1 LLDFAL
7 YAFGTPVALEAIH
20 WGSYDNPL
28 DHYLRSPQAH
38 NQVVVNDAPL
48 DWVNCQRE
56 EVVWV
61 TGQGLDYFLAQHRGY
76 TQAFG
81 VTIQRQVLFLKPDY
95 FLVSDTIFAGPQHQS
110 YTWYLHSPYKWQVG
124 KTRCVT
130 MAHPGLQV
138 IPAQLAEIRH
148 IRRGTA
154 YEARDGAPG
163 PYANRYWIGLQKWM
177 TGAGEAAVL
186 YDIALVPF
194 RHTPDPVKVSRL
206 PVRIDGRHARPETAR
221 GLRMVR
227 GRQTDLVVYGGTGE
241 TSVTCNHLRFQ
252 GRFCVLS
259 LQEGTPRYVA
269 VTDGGEVSYRGQVLM
284 RSSTIGVSERHL

>member
-194 RHTPDPVKVSRL
+194 PTLQIQLKSPGFPSVSMGATPVPKPPAASVWSGAGRLIWSSMAVLVKHQLHATISVSRVGSASFPYRREHHGMWRSL
-206 PVRIDGRHARPETAR
+206 MAGRSA
-221 GLRMVR
+221 
-227 GRQTDLVVYGGTGE
+227 TG
-241 TSVTCNHLRFQ
+241 
-252 GRFCVLS
+252 
-259 LQEGTPRYVA
+259 
-269 VTDGGEVSYRGQVLM
+269 D
-284 RSSTIGVSERHL
+284 RSSCAPVQ